1 VKSYK
6 RPIVDWIDT
15 PGLDYVMRTQ
25 VSRATVCLNPQNQYQ
40 PVLLLGPTGS
50 GKSYVRDKILSEAGY
65 PEGQCEFLNCA
76 EFAENLIESELFG
89 HVTGAFTGAINKKR
103 GVFKDGGEGLV
114 VLDEIDS
121 FEKHVQAK
129 LLRVLETGDFKI
141 MGDEKPSNTN
151 QRVLAISNSK
161 IADNLFRPDFL
172 HRFLKVSIP
181 PLHNRRIDILV
192 LLHKL
197 APDVLWTRN
206 DIFRL
211 LCYNWPG
218 NVRELSQFAKLAQ
231 YHADGIKAFESE
243 RGGKGVLF
251 WFHAFSPIVLG
262 FERPDEP
269 DIPSFF
275 DLLSLQLRLSRPPW
289 SDFRETLQGFCP
301 LVAPSSEKDV
311 FVDLSSMDN
320 IIGLRHLH
328 NRYDEVESR
337 EKFLFCWRVDWE
349 DFCALFGQDPCV
361 NSDILYNIMNG
372 EITESRRCAALHY
385 LNEERGKIFHEL
397 GSEIRTLLK
406 KEKTF
411 KGTDLPNTH
420 VNLDEAVE
428 PLDTRDEFE
437 SAVNTLVPKMSPR
450 DYQDRWAAYWAQE
463 RDKGV
468 SLARIAKDNNIDKK
482 TLDRWFKKHE
492 ASHNDHN
499 NSQPAHI

>member
-1 VKSYK
+1 MSYK
-6 RPIVDWIDT
+6 RLIVDWIDT

-161 IADNLFRPDFL
+161 IADNLFRPYFL

-211 LCYNWPG
+211 LYYNWPG
-218 NVRELSQFAKLAQ
+218 NVRVLSQFAKLSQ
-231 YHADGIKAFESE
+231 YHANGIKAFE
-243 RGGKGVLF
+243 K
-251 WFHAFSPIVLG
+251 
-262 FERPDEP
+262 
-269 DIPSFF
+269 
-275 DLLSLQLRLSRPPW
+275 
-289 SDFRETLQGFCP
+289 
-301 LVAPSSEKDV
+301 
-311 FVDLSSMDN
+311 
-320 IIGLRHLH
+320 IGR
-328 NRYDEVESR
+328 
-337 EKFLFCWRVDWE
+337 
-349 DFCALFGQDPCV
+349 A
-361 NSDILYNIMNG
+361 
-372 EITESRRCAALHY
+372 
-385 LNEERGKIFHEL
+385 
-397 GSEIRTLLK
+397 
-406 KEKTF
+406 
-411 KGTDLPNTH
+411 H
-420 VNLDEAVE
+420 V
-428 PLDTRDEFE
+428 
-437 SAVNTLVPKMSPR
+437 
-450 DYQDRWAAYWAQE
+450 
-463 RDKGV
+463 
-468 SLARIAKDNNIDKK
+468 
-482 TLDRWFKKHE
+482 
-492 ASHNDHN
+492 
-499 NSQPAHI
+499 